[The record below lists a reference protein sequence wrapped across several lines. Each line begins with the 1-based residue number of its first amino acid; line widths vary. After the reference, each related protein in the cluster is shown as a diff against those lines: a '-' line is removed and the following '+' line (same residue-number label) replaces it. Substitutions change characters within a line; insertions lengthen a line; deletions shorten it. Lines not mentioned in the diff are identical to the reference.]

1 MSVNLRELY
10 LTIGVVILC
19 SMLVAAC
26 SASAKRVVVYVIS
39 CSSCPESFENDPT
52 PYITDLEVALNRIGI
67 ATTDIEVRYLSAVQT
82 DELDLLYQNFGVPAS
97 MRGMQLTVSVDGRFL
112 FVNFVPVEFI
122 TEFLTEYS
130 EGYQTIVIYR
140 DLLRDLYVTM
150 DKTGHIKECSMQNSI
165 AECFGDQGLSSS
177 TLGSVLSLVIIGGLL
192 DSINPCA
199 FSILLFFIAFVFAM
213 SKVSIEKTRGRVMV
227 VGSVYIAGVYL
238 AYLAIGLGLVT
249 VFSFLPFSG
258 LIGEIGALLIIL
270 LGVMDVRR
278 VRAGRGLLL
287 GLSDSNREL
296 ITRWM
301 DKLTIPSAF
310 IAGALVSLFEF
321 PCTGGIYFAI
331 LAMLSQRTTY
341 LQGLAF
347 LLVYNVAFVLP
358 LVAICLFASRRFYSK
373 EVLEFL
379 SAKCPT
385 SLKERIG
392 LISGLAMIVLGI
404 VLLFLNLA

>member
-1 MSVNLRELY
+1 
-10 LTIGVVILC
+10 
-19 SMLVAAC
+19 
-26 SASAKRVVVYVIS
+26 
-39 CSSCPESFENDPT
+39 
-52 PYITDLEVALNRIGI
+52 
-67 ATTDIEVRYLSAVQT
+67 
-82 DELDLLYQNFGVPAS
+82 
-97 MRGMQLTVSVDGRFL
+97 
-112 FVNFVPVEFI
+112 
-122 TEFLTEYS
+122 
-130 EGYQTIVIYR
+130 
-140 DLLRDLYVTM
+140 
-150 DKTGHIKECSMQNSI
+150 
-165 AECFGDQGLSSS
+165 
-177 TLGSVLSLVIIGGLL
+177 L

-213 SKVSIEKTRGRVMV
+213 SKVSIEKTRSRVMV
-227 VGSVYIAGVYL
+227 VGSVYIAGAYL

-258 LIGEIGALLIIL
+258 LIGKIAALLIIL

-278 VRAGRGLLL
+278 VRAGKGVLL
-287 GLSDSNREL
+287 GISDSNREL

-301 DKLTIPSAF
+301 NKLTIPSAF
-310 IAGALVSLFEF
+310 IAGAMVSLFEF

-331 LAMLSQRTTY
+331 LAMLSQRTTS

-373 EVLEFL
+373 EILEFL

-392 LISGLAMIVLGI
+392 LISGLAMIMLGI
-404 VLLFLNLA
+404 ILLFFSLV